1 MNRLSKIWKNFR
13 TFLSDEDGTAGLE
26 FVASS
31 PLLLGVLVF
40 TAEYGQAMRA
50 RLVLDRAVQDAA
62 RYLALAPADK
72 GAVDASGN
80 PTIAFYND
88 ILNTAENLI
97 EQRVNGGV
105 AFTVTTETVDSVN
118 FREPYYVI
126 RVQASSAIDMPLLSL
141 INLFSPPPDEP
152 GEMGAVVCTSCS
164 PSTVRSPLTMPSARV
179 LSSRCRAAGS
189 NRSAYRSALSA
200 SLTQAAESACSPA
213 RTRVTVL

>member
-141 INLFSPPPDEP
+141 INLFSPPPDKPDAVGVRGQVYLDSPAPLQLMLTSSRQVRWTNPSPP
-152 GEMGAVVCTSCS
+152 GEASCLLADRYQGLC
-164 PSTVRSPLTMPSARV
+164 P
-179 LSSRCRAAGS
+179 
-189 NRSAYRSALSA
+189 
-200 SLTQAAESACSPA
+200 
-213 RTRVTVL
+213 